1 MGDFECQYALSVAS
15 SKPDTTV
22 REVLFILGD
31 LILSMVV
38 V

>member
-15 SKPDTTV
+15 SKPDTIV
-22 REVLFILGD
+22 REALFILGD
-31 LILSMVV
+31 LIISMVV